1 MQHNPYHV
9 STLLQASE
17 IFAQQ
22 RDHTISGD
30 LLERALF
37 TFGRSLHS
45 TFQSKISEGNA
56 RLSFLYPENREFWL
70 CSWRYLRNLQMRGTW
85 RTAEEFARL
94 LLALD
99 PEGDPYQMRLC
110 IDFISLKARQPEH
123 LLALVEH
130 PMFRELYTNLPN
142 MAYSTALAYKQLN
155 QDTAAREYLAKAMTK
170 FPWVVTRLYAELNIE
185 TDIPPAL
192 WGALPPEGDKLQP
205 LLAELYVSRSQ
216 DLWKESGAK
225 RLLTD
230 VASTIYNLPKKS
242 LLKPQKT
249 EEQEIIEGVSLDI
262 ARHVLIA
269 DIPGVTALLPRGFT
283 SHGSRGYDLLP
294 PPGDIRSYSVDI
306 PDTAPGAIEGHSA
319 VGAAGLFR
327 ELLRSL
333 FPHLDHAA
341 GQQPSDQEVL
351 AALRERGIDIEQE
364 GLGVWMPDQ
373 EEERDGPER

>member
-1 MQHNPYHV
+1 
-9 STLLQASE
+9 
-17 IFAQQ
+17 
-22 RDHTISGD
+22 
-30 LLERALF
+30 
-37 TFGRSLHS
+37 
-45 TFQSKISEGNA
+45 
-56 RLSFLYPENREFWL
+56 
-70 CSWRYLRNLQMRGTW
+70 MRGTW

-123 LLALVEH
+123 LLALVGH
-130 PMFRELYTNLPN
+130 PTFRELYTNLPN
-142 MAYSTALAYKQLN
+142 MAYSTALAYKQLD

-185 TDIPPAL
+185 TDLPPAL
-192 WGALPPEGDKLQP
+192 WGALPPQGDKLQP
-205 LLAELYVSRSQ
+205 LLAELYASRSR
-216 DLWKESGAK
+216 DLWKEPEAT

-230 VASTIYNLPKKS
+230 VASTIYNLPQKS

-249 EEQEIIEGVSLDI
+249 DGQEMIEGVSLDV
-262 ARHVLIA
+262 ARHVLVA
-269 DIPGVTALLPRGFT
+269 DIPGVTALLPREFT
-283 SHGSRGYDLLP
+283 RRESTGYDPLP

-306 PDTAPGAIEGHSA
+306 PDTAPGAIGGQSA

-351 AALRERGIDIEQE
+351 AALRERGIDVEQE
-364 GLGVWMPDQ
+364 ELGFWMPDREG
-373 EEERDGPER
+373 EEGRDGPER